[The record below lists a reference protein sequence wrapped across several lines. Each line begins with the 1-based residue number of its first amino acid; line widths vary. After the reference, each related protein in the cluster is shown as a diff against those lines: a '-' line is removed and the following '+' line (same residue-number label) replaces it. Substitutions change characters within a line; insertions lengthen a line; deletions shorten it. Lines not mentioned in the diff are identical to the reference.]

1 MKKSELKNFVQIYA
15 EIKNAL
21 IKRIEVVEI
30 IKRNRKVRV
39 KINPW
44 MYKFP
49 EFLNLVGR
57 SENHTVREIIRRNI
71 ENGEKDL
78 TIWQSVALSEST
90 YYRWKKQIVDK
101 IYNLYVLAGD
111 VRLEEILEGRIEC
124 NSDYEKKRY
133 NSNKEVKKCSKN

>member
-1 MKKSELKNFVQIYA
+1 MRTHKKRSLSVSTERLRLRGNMKKSELKNFVQIYA

-21 IKRIEVVEI
+21 IKRSDVVEI

-39 KINPW
+39 KIKPW

-49 EFLNLVGR
+49 EFLNLVEK

-111 VRLEEILEGRIEC
+111 VRLEEILEGRIE
-124 NSDYEKKRY
+124 
-133 NSNKEVKKCSKN
+133 

>member
-21 IKRIEVVEI
+21 IKRSDVVEI

-39 KINPW
+39 KIKPW

-49 EFLNLVGR
+49 EFLNLVEK

-90 YYRWKKQIVDK
+90 YYLWKKQIVDK

-111 VRLEEILEGRIEC
+111 VRLEEILEERIE
-124 NSDYEKKRY
+124 
-133 NSNKEVKKCSKN
+133 

>member
-21 IKRIEVVEI
+21 IKRSDVVEI

-39 KINPW
+39 KIKSW

-49 EFLNLVGR
+49 EFLNLVEK

-111 VRLEEILEGRIEC
+111 VRLEEILEGRIE
-124 NSDYEKKRY
+124 
-133 NSNKEVKKCSKN
+133 

>member
-1 MKKSELKNFVQIYA
+1 MNSHKKRSLSVSTERLRLRGNRKKSELKNFVQIYA

-21 IKRIEVVEI
+21 IKRSDVVEI

-39 KINPW
+39 KIKPW

-49 EFLNLVGR
+49 EFLNLVEK

-111 VRLEEILEGRIEC
+111 VRLEEILEGRIE
-124 NSDYEKKRY
+124 
-133 NSNKEVKKCSKN
+133 

>member
-1 MKKSELKNFVQIYA
+1 MSSHKKRSLSVSTERLRLRGNMKKSELKNFVQIYA

-21 IKRIEVVEI
+21 IKRSDVVEI

-39 KINPW
+39 KIKPW

-49 EFLNLVGR
+49 EFLNLVEK

-111 VRLEEILEGRIEC
+111 VRLEEILEGRIE
-124 NSDYEKKRY
+124 
-133 NSNKEVKKCSKN
+133 

>member
-1 MKKSELKNFVQIYA
+1 MNSHKKRSLSVSTERLRLRGNMKKSELKNFVQIYA
-15 EIKNAL
+15 EIKNTL
-21 IKRIEVVEI
+21 IKRSDVVEI

-39 KINPW
+39 KIKPW

-49 EFLNLVGR
+49 EFLNLVEK

-90 YYRWKKQIVDK
+90 YYRWKKQIGDK

-111 VRLEEILEGRIEC
+111 VRLEEILEGRIE
-124 NSDYEKKRY
+124 
-133 NSNKEVKKCSKN
+133 

>member
-1 MKKSELKNFVQIYA
+1 MNSHKKRSLSVSTERLRVRGNMKKSELKNFVQIYA

-21 IKRIEVVEI
+21 IKRSDVVEI

-39 KINPW
+39 KIKPW

-49 EFLNLVGR
+49 EFLNLVEK

-111 VRLEEILEGRIEC
+111 VRLEEILEGRIE
-124 NSDYEKKRY
+124 
-133 NSNKEVKKCSKN
+133 

>member
-1 MKKSELKNFVQIYA
+1 MSSHKKRSLSVSTERLRLRGNRKKSELKNFVQIYA

-21 IKRIEVVEI
+21 IKRSDVVEI

-39 KINPW
+39 KIKPW

-49 EFLNLVGR
+49 EFLNLVEK

-111 VRLEEILEGRIEC
+111 VRLEEILEGRIE
-124 NSDYEKKRY
+124 
-133 NSNKEVKKCSKN
+133 

>member
-1 MKKSELKNFVQIYA
+1 MQPKGSEERDMRKSELKNFVQIYA

-21 IKRIEVVEI
+21 IKRSDAVEI
-30 IKRNRKVRV
+30 IKRNRNVRV
-39 KINPW
+39 KIKPW

-78 TIWQSVALSEST
+78 TIWQSVALSESI
-90 YYRWKKQIVDK
+90 YHRWRKQIVDK
-101 IYNLYVLAGD
+101 IYNLYVLAAD
-111 VRLEEILEGRIEC
+111 VMRIYG
-124 NSDYEKKRY
+124 SIGHKKSVIPR
-133 NSNKEVKKCSKN
+133 KK

>member
-21 IKRIEVVEI
+21 IKRSDVVEI

-39 KINPW
+39 KIKPW

-49 EFLNLVGR
+49 EFLNLVEK

>member
-1 MKKSELKNFVQIYA
+1 MIASFFYPYGA
-15 EIKNAL
+15 
-21 IKRIEVVEI
+21 
-30 IKRNRKVRV
+30 NRKVRV
-39 KINPW
+39 KIKPW

-49 EFLNLVGR
+49 EFLNLVEK

-111 VRLEEILEGRIEC
+111 VRLEEILEGRIE
-124 NSDYEKKRY
+124 
-133 NSNKEVKKCSKN
+133 